1 MNVENSPPVL
11 HELENGTATLTLNR
25 PEKRN
30 ALSLELMRAFL
41 AELKVIRDS
50 TATQVVVVRGAGTV
64 FSSGHDLKEL
74 HSHRNKEY
82 LKAVFST
89 CSEMM
94 SAIVSLP
101 QPVIAAVHGVA
112 SAAGCQLVASCDLA
126 IATAEARFAVPG
138 VNIGLFCS
146 TPMVALSRAVS
157 RKHAM
162 EMLLT
167 GELYSAVHAE
177 RIGLVNRVVAASEL
191 DREVHD
197 LCAKITAKSRRTIAT
212 GKAAFYRQLE
222 MGYDEAYDCTGQI
235 MVENMLGPE
244 AEEGIGAFL
253 EKRPPVWP

>member
-1 MNVENSPPVL
+1 LNSDNDPPVL
-11 HELENGTATLTLNR
+11 HKLENGTATLTLNR
-25 PEKRN
+25 PENRN

-41 AELKVIRDS
+41 AELEVIRS
-50 TATQVVVVRGAGTV
+50 SAETQVVVIRGNGTV
-64 FSSGHDLKEL
+64 FSSGHDLREL
-74 HSHRNKEY
+74 HTHRNKEY
-82 LKAVFST
+82 LREIFAT

-94 SAIVSLP
+94 SSIVSLP

-126 IATAEARFAVPG
+126 IATPDARFAVPG

-167 GELYSAVHAE
+167 GDLYSAEYAE
-177 RIGLVNRVVAASEL
+177 RIGLVNRVVNAANL
-191 DREVHD
+191 DE
-197 LCAKITAKSRRTIAT
+197 KSRRTIAT
-212 GKAAFYRQLE
+212 GKTAFYQQLE
-222 MGYDEAYDCTGQI
+222 MGYDKAYDYTGQI
-235 MVENMLGPE
+235 MVENMLGKE